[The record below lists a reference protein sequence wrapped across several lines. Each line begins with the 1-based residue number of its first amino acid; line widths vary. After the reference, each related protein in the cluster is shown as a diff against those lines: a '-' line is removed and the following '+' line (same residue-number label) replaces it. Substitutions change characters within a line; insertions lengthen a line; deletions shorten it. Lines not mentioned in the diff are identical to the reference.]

1 MNNRKKSLEQLR
13 DFVKLINE
21 EMRFLEQKEEVEVT
35 RDWSSPSKLNSSQ
48 LKKYKTV
55 SAFLMKSNLLCLLDL
70 SFK

>member
-1 MNNRKKSLEQLR
+1 MEQLR